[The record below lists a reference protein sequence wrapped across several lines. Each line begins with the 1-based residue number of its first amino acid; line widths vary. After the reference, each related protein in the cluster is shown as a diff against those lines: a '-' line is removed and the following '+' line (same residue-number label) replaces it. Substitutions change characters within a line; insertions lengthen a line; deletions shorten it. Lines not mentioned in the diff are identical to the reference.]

1 MRITGDINEIR
12 EIVSGWKRAGEK
24 VGFVPTMGYLHEGHL
39 SLCEIAKTRAQRLV
53 VSIFVNP
60 AQFDR
65 KDDLDNYP
73 KDLKRDFE
81 LCESAGVDLIFTP
94 TNETMYPKN
103 YATYVN
109 VEGMTDRLCGAARPG
124 HFRGVTTVVSKLF
137 NVASPDFAVFG
148 EKDYQQLKVI
158 ERMTADLNM
167 PIEIVPGPTTR
178 ESDGLAMSS
187 RNARLSPEDRVTRAL
202 CLRKALL
209 AAKKAAD
216 EGERDCAKI
225 KKIVEMILL
234 ANNPDKIDYSEIFHP
249 ETLEPIAVIGE
260 DGARM
265 ALAVFVGAVRL
276 IDNIKLK

>member
-1 MRITGDINEIR
+1 MRITGDIKEIR
-12 EIVSGWKRAGEK
+12 DIVSGWKRDGDK

-39 SLCEIAKTRAQRLV
+39 SLCEIAKTRAKRLV

-60 AQFDR
+60 TQFDR

-73 KDLKRDFE
+73 KDLMRDFD
-81 LCESAGVDLIFTP
+81 LCKRVGADLIFTP
-94 TNETMYPKN
+94 SNETMYPKN
-103 YATYVN
+103 YATFVN
-109 VEGMTDRLCGAARPG
+109 VEGMTDRLCGATRPG

-137 NVASPDFAVFG
+137 NVVAPDLAVFG

-158 ERMTADLNM
+158 ERMTIDLNM
-167 PIEIVPGPTTR
+167 PIEIIAGLTTR

-209 AAKKAAD
+209 DAKKAAD
-216 EGERDCAKI
+216 DGERDCAKL
-225 KKIVEMILL
+225 KEIVEKVLL
-234 ANNPDKIDYSEIFHP
+234 AHNPDKIDYVEIFHP
-249 ETLEPIAVIGE
+249 ETLAPITTIGE

-276 IDNIKLK
+276 IDNIQLK